1 MRDYSDFAMKQS
13 DFFKAFTNGG
23 DNLGGS
29 HEPLMLKVKDYPPE
43 AAFADEMPRHWQVSL
58 YCRRAHVQPI
68 AQTTESC

>member
-1 MRDYSDFAMKQS
+1 MWVCWQVVDMRDYSDYAMKQS
-13 DFFKAFTNGG
+13 DFFKAFSNGG

-58 YCRRAHVQPI
+58 C
-68 AQTTESC
+68 C